1 MRVSKL
7 LKILLGLC
15 IALTF
20 NGVIWAAPQT
30 TPPTTGSPSAEELTP
45 ATQVSPPQVSAPTQ
59 PQQGRRVVRTIFSY
73 RNVLG
78 LTDAQVDKMRK
89 ILLDFQ
95 KFLIAKRADLQVAE
109 IELREMINNGEDLG
123 KIRKKLEEIERLRVE
138 IRYTD
143 IETARKIEN
152 VLTKDQ
158 LKRWREIQRANA
170 LISQ

>member
-1 MRVSKL
+1 M
-7 LKILLGLC
+7 
-15 IALTF
+15 
-20 NGVIWAAPQT
+20 
-30 TPPTTGSPSAEELTP
+30 
-45 ATQVSPPQVSAPTQ
+45 
-59 PQQGRRVVRTIFSY
+59 VRTIFSY